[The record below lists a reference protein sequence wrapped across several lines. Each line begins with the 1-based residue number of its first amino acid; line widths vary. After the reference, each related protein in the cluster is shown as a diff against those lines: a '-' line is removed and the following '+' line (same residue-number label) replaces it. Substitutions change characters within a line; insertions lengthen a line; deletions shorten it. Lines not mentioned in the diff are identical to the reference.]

1 MDKVIGLGKLGC
13 AIAEELTAYPEYRIY
28 KIDGDIDERGSL
40 SIGEHGDMASFE
52 ANVDSDEVS
61 VYLRSIKKG
70 DEVLFVLQGGEP
82 ISGATLKIL
91 ETIKDVNLNVL
102 YICPDRQMISETQKR
117 DDKIAFMILQEYA
130 RSGKF
135 QNMFLVDKTKVEEL
149 AGHVPINEYEKTISY
164 FISYVVAM
172 INFFKNTKP
181 ILANPISPPNIAR
194 LVAYGVSSLDE
205 GNSAINLLF
214 PLAETKDI
222 HFYYGIPKK
231 ELSEDATLVRRIKEH
246 VKGYKTEDVSTS
258 FSVYETTLESKM
270 VLCVAYSSKIQ
281 DLVVGKNTP
290 R

>member
-231 ELSEDATLVRRIKEH
+231 ELSEDATLVKRIKEH
-246 VKGYKTEDVSTS
+246 VKSYKTEDVSTS

-281 DLVVGKNTP
+281 DLVLGKNTP
-290 R
+290 

>member
-1 MDKVIGLGKLGC
+1 LDKVIGLGKLGC

-194 LVAYGVSSLDE
+194 LVSYGVSSLDE

-246 VKGYKTEDVSTS
+246 VKSYKTEDVSTS

-281 DLVVGKNTP
+281 DLVLGKNTP
-290 R
+290 

>member
-1 MDKVIGLGKLGC
+1 LDKVIGLGKLGC

-40 SIGEHGDMASFE
+40 SIGEYGDMASFE

-91 ETIKDVNLNVL
+91 ETIKDVNLNIL

-231 ELSEDATLVRRIKEH
+231 ELSEDATLVKRIKEH
-246 VKGYKTEDVSTS
+246 VKSYKTEDVSTS

-281 DLVVGKNTP
+281 DLVLGKNTP
-290 R
+290 